1 MPAVRDADEA
11 GRHAERSRWSDA
23 QRSAALLAVDPV
35 GLGGVAVHAG
45 AGPVRDRWLA
55 LAQRLLG
62 ERAVRRVPSHITDS
76 RLLGGLDLAATLK
89 AGRPVAERGLLADSD
104 GGVLLVPMAERLPPE
119 MAARLAAVMD
129 SGEVRLERDGA
140 TLQTP
145 TRFGVIA
152 FDEGQGDDAAPPTA
166 LIDRLAI
173 VLDLEALALR
183 DVEAEQR
190 AAVGVDADTVV
201 AARARLP
208 GVVVEDNQIEVLCA
222 TALALG
228 IGSLR
233 APLLALRAA
242 RANAALDGRDA
253 VGEADLELAGRLVFA
268 ARATRLPPSDDAVP
282 PEPPEPPPDDD
293 HASKDEDTDEQE
305 IPDRPLEE
313 RVLDA
318 TEAAIPP
325 GLLALLQA
333 GLAPRRRA
341 GTAGR
346 AGATQASQRRGR
358 PAGTRRGE
366 LRAGARLNVV
376 ETLRA
381 AAPWQPL
388 RRREAE
394 RTAISLTPRAKSGP
408 PAAAVARPR
417 VDVRRDDFRITRF
430 KQRSQT
436 TTLFAVDASGSSAL
450 HRLAEAKGA
459 VELMLADCYVRRD
472 EVALIAFRGQGAE
485 VILPPTRSLVR
496 AKRCLAGLPGGGGT
510 PLAAGLQALLLLAQA
525 EQRRGHTPVA
535 VVLTDGRANV
545 ARDGAPGRA
554 AGEADALA
562 AARAVRAAELN
573 AVLVDTS
580 PRPQPAAAQLAAA
593 MGARYVA
600 LPHADARALTAA
612 VQAAT
617 SD

>member
-11 GRHAERSRWSDA
+11 GRHAERGRWNDA
-23 QRSAALLAVDPV
+23 QRSAALLAVDPL
-35 GLGGVAVHAG
+35 GLGGVALHAG

-62 ERAVRRVPSHITDS
+62 ERPVRRVPSHITDS

-104 GGVLLVPMAERLPPE
+104 GGVLLLPMAERLPPE

-152 FDEGQGDDAAPPTA
+152 FDEGQGDDAAPPAA

-173 VLDLEALALR
+173 MLDLEALALR

-190 AAVGVDADTVV
+190 AAGGVDPDTVV
-201 AARARLP
+201 AARVRLP
-208 GVVVEDNQIEVLCA
+208 GVVIEDGQIEVLCA

-233 APLLALRAA
+233 APLLALRVA

-268 ARATRLPPSDDAVP
+268 ARATQLPPGDDDAP
-282 PEPPEPPPDDD
+282 PEPPEPPPPDDD
-293 HASKDEDTDEQE
+293 STPKGDEDEQE

-388 RRREAE
+388 RRREAA
-394 RTAISLTPRAKSGP
+394 RTAVAVTPSAKS
-408 PAAAVARPR
+408 AATAMTRPR

-472 EVALIAFRGQGAE
+472 EVALIAFRGQDAE

-510 PLAAGLQALLLLAQA
+510 PLAAGLQALLMLAQA

-545 ARDGAPGRA
+545 ARDGTPGRA

-573 AVLVDTS
+573 TVLVDTS

-593 MGARYVA
+593 MGARYLA